1 MLIKSTLGATSAI
14 LLMHSW
20 LSTGTLPPAH
30 EVSGVMPTQPVGE
43 QLAGCPPF
51 CDQEPGLDILASHP
65 G

>member
-1 MLIKSTLGATSAI
+1 MLIKVTLGAAPAV

-20 LSTGTLPPAH
+20 LSAGAALPAQ
-30 EVSGVMPTQPVGE
+30 EAPTQPVGE

-51 CDQEPGLDILASHP
+51 CANAPAPTSLDTLASHP

>member
-20 LSTGTLPPAH
+20 LSTDAALPVH
-30 EVSGVMPTQPVGE
+30 EAPTQPVGE

-51 CDQEPGLDILASHP
+51 CANAPAPTSLDTLASHP

>member
-1 MLIKSTLGATSAI
+1 MLIKSALGAASAV

-20 LSTGTLPPAH
+20 LSTDAALPVH
-30 EVSGVMPTQPVGE
+30 EAPTQPVGE